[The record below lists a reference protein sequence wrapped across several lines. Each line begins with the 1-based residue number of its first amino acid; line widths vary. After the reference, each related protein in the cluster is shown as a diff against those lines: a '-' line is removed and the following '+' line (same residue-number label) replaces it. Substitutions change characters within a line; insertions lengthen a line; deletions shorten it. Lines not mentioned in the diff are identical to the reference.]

1 MRKNLSISI
10 VVYEMLLEVSKKS
23 RKKPDIWLEE
33 IVKEH
38 YKKV

>member
-1 MRKNLSISI
+1 MKKNLSISI

-23 RKKPDIWLEE
+23 RKRPEVWLEE
-33 IVKEH
+33 IVKEN

>member
-1 MRKNLSISI
+1 MKKNLSISI

-23 RKKPDIWLEE
+23 RKRPEVWLEE
-33 IVKEH
+33 VVKEN

>member
-1 MRKNLSISI
+1 MKKNLSISI

-23 RKKPDIWLEE
+23 RKKPEKWIEE